1 MELLIEPFSK
11 RRAQARGSRTYCGLV
26 IDAEYRLAFVAY
38 EENARMAVF
47 DLEAKKMA
55 TIHSVG
61 AEPDVLAFDRGL
73 RPPLRFR

>member
-47 DLEAKKMA
+47 DLEAKKDG
-55 TIHSVG
+55 HYSLG
-61 AEPDVLAFDRGL
+61 WR
-73 RPPLRFR
+73 RPGRARV